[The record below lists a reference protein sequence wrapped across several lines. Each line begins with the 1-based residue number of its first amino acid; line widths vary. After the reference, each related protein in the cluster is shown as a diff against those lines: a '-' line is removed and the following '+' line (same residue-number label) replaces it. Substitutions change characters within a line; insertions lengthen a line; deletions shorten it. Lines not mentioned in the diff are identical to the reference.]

1 MKDNNP
7 RNNINPNEI
16 LINYA
21 NPNDPTMAEF
31 GLVDNTP
38 KPPEPK
44 KPPILKI
51 VIFCLVVIILI
62 VVAILLY
69 NSTYKQDKG
78 PSEIPMN
85 TGYMAEIRY
94 DAMYI
99 YSDVDI
105 TKRCTAGDR
114 NCSNETPNYF
124 NLIFNRDGS
133 FIFQHGTSNYS
144 PIVGTYVV
152 SGDVVSLSP
161 KVTYELGNGCFR
173 KITDNNNKLT
183 FIIRAVD
190 ELLYNAVLVDANGNY
205 KTKNISMKIT
215 GDVYKW
221 DSYFSVNPVNGTK
234 PTGYDKP
241 WIECGY

>member
-31 GLVDNTP
+31 GLIKKEP
-38 KPPEPK
+38 KPKPPK
-44 KPPILKI
+44 KPPYLKI
-51 VIFCLVVIILI
+51 VIFCLVLIILI
-62 VVAILLY
+62 VIAVVLY
-69 NSTYKQDKG
+69 NSTYKKERQ
-78 PSEIPMN
+78 SEIPLS

-99 YSDVDI
+99 YSDIDI

-114 NCSNETPNYF
+114 NCSNETPNYY

-133 FIFQHGTSNYS
+133 FIFQHGTTNYS

-161 KVTYELGNGCFR
+161 KVMYELGNGCFR
-173 KITDNNNKLT
+173 KITDNNNKMT

-205 KTKNISMKIT
+205 KTKNVSLKIT

-221 DSYFSVNPVNGTK
+221 DSYFSMNPVLISKIK
-234 PTGYDKP
+234 P
-241 WIECGY
+241 